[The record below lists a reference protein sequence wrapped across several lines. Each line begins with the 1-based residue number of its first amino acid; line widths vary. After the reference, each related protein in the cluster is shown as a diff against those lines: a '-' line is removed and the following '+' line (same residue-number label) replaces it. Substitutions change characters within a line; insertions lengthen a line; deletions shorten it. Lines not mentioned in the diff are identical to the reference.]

1 MTIRGGGNPHTA
13 MATMPLGEWTR
24 RLGALPAEA
33 YDCFMVGTLC
43 GFNRIQAWFARDC
56 SWPMAGSPRIIS
68 WQITRSR
75 AACRRARVGQGQA
88 FGGAEEAPS
97 LTLAARDG
105 DSNIGRDGRMLA
117 TRVEKK
123 NEATAQTVRY
133 GTLDNESPIQAVCG
147 KAARTV
153 LCGGRS
159 VTSVPTASGA
169 SSSCGSVRID
179 RLDPWLG
186 RPEGGQWLCRRGD
199 LVSQRR
205 EEPNTLWR
213 SSFDWNE
220 GEYASSSYPQTSGPF
235 GREACR
241 GAGAAGGDSRD
252 SEDHQHL
259 ADRAPVRVGGRGQEC
274 RALLQGRRR
283 YHFRARRAGPP
294 RDRPLGSDCTSYRP
308 SHTLRA
314 WARGNSHHSRA

>member
-117 TRVEKK
+117 TRVEQK
-123 NEATAQTVRY
+123 NEATARTVRY

-147 KAARTV
+147 KAARTD
-153 LCGGRS
+153 LFGGRE
-159 VTSVPTASGA
+159 VTRVPTAIA
-169 SSSCGSVRID
+169 ARSSRCSAAR
-179 RLDPWLG
+179 RWRG
-186 RPEGGQWLCRRGD
+186 RSRRGA
-199 LVSQRR
+199 
-205 EEPNTLWR
+205 N
-213 SSFDWNE
+213 SSPQ
-220 GEYASSSYPQTSGPF
+220 SSPAWVPTGSGP
-235 GREACR
+235 R
-241 GAGAAGGDSRD
+241 
-252 SEDHQHL
+252 
-259 ADRAPVRVGGRGQEC
+259 
-274 RALLQGRRR
+274 
-283 YHFRARRAGPP
+283 
-294 RDRPLGSDCTSYRP
+294 
-308 SHTLRA
+308 
-314 WARGNSHHSRA
+314 